1 MDGTVN
7 GKDTVSV
14 RGRGDG
20 KGGRSKGI
28 RGSVR
33 RACVPAGA
41 GTDAGFTFAFTFP
54 FTVGMPDTAKSP
66 TILVIDDD
74 AEIRYSLSRVL
85 SSRNY
90 TVVEAPSGEQGIALV
105 KKGPLPDLIFLDVR
119 MGGMSGIEALQHIR
133 SASPKQLVVLMTAFG
148 TAQTAIEAMKY
159 GAFDYVMK
167 PFDPAKVLTLAQNA
181 LKAHA
186 DLRAVSDYKPTIN
199 ADDYR
204 EGIVGSSPV
213 MQDVFKVVG
222 QVTASDVTVMI
233 TGESGTGKELVARSI
248 WKHSHRSAKP
258 FIAVN
263 CAAIPDNLIESELFG
278 HEKGSF
284 TGATGQR
291 LGKFEL
297 CDGGTI
303 FLDEIGDMALAT
315 QTKILRVLQQGEIQ
329 RVGGTETIRVDVRI
343 LAATNKDL
351 EAMVKAKTF
360 REDLYYRLNVVRIK
374 MPPLRERPEDIPQIV
389 DFCLQNLVK
398 QKKTRVSKVSP
409 EAMAVLVRHTW
420 PGNVRELENMV
431 YRSAVIAQGDAIL
444 IKDLPQ
450 EIRGEGPMEPAA
462 AAAPAP
468 AAPVEESPPAAP
480 VVETPVAKAA
490 PALGL
495 GEAFDV
501 VFAQLAAGDE
511 PMLPRVERELIAR
524 ALAAEAG
531 DEVRAAKRLG
541 LTRAALQKRVKEA

>member
-1 MDGTVN
+1 M
-7 GKDTVSV
+7 SE
-14 RGRGDG
+14 
-20 KGGRSKGI
+20 
-28 RGSVR
+28 
-33 RACVPAGA
+33 
-41 GTDAGFTFAFTFP
+41 
-54 FTVGMPDTAKSP
+54 TAKP
-66 TILVIDDD
+66 ATILVIDDD

-85 SSRNY
+85 SSRGY
-90 TVVEAPSGEQGIALV
+90 QIIEAPSGEQGVALV
-105 KKGPLPDLIFLDVR
+105 KKGPAPDLVLLDVR
-119 MGGMSGIEALQHIR
+119 MSGMGGIEALQMIR
-133 SASPKQLVVLMTAFG
+133 GANPKQLVILMTAFG

-159 GAFDYVMK
+159 GAFDYMMK
-167 PFDPAKVLTLAQNA
+167 PFDPQKVLALTEAA
-181 LKAHA
+181 LKTRA

-213 MQDVFKVVG
+213 MQDVFKVIG

-248 WKHSHRSAKP
+248 WKHSHRSGKP

-329 RVGGTETIRVDVRI
+329 RVGGTETIKVDVRVI
-343 LAATNKDL
+343 GATNKDL
-351 EAMVKAKTF
+351 EEMVKAKTF

-374 MPPLRERPEDIPQIV
+374 MPPLRERGEDIPQIV

-398 QKKTRVSKVSP
+398 QKKARVTKVSP
-409 EAMAVLVRHTW
+409 EAMTALTRHNW
-420 PGNVRELENMV
+420 PGNVRELENV
-431 YRSAVIAQGDAIL
+431 IYRSAVIAQGDAIL
-444 IKDLPQ
+444 VKDLPP
-450 EIRGEGPMEPAA
+450 EIRGAAATESESPAPEVATPPRPPAA
-462 AAAPAP
+462 SAAPFPVEPITAPAP
-468 AAPVEESPPAAP
+468 TPAAESEIS
-480 VVETPVAKAA
+480 VER
-490 PALGL
+490 ALDVIVSAL
-495 GEAFDV
+495 RTGE
-501 VFAQLAAGDE
+501 E
-511 PMLPRVERELIAR
+511 PILPRVERDLIAR
-524 ALAAEAG
+524 VVAAEPDLAK
-531 DEVRAAKRLG
+531 AAKLLG
-541 LTRAALQKRVKEA
+541 LTKAALQKRVSPQP

>member
-1 MDGTVN
+1 
-7 GKDTVSV
+7 
-14 RGRGDG
+14 
-20 KGGRSKGI
+20 
-28 RGSVR
+28 
-33 RACVPAGA
+33 
-41 GTDAGFTFAFTFP
+41 
-54 FTVGMPDTAKSP
+54 MPELAAKPP

-74 AEIRYSLSRVL
+74 AEVRYSLGRVL
-85 SSRNY
+85 SSKKY
-90 TVVEAPSGEQGIALV
+90 QVIEAASGELGVAAV
-105 KKGPLPDLIFLDVR
+105 KKGPVPDLIFLDIR

-133 SASPKQLVVLMTAFG
+133 SVNPKQLVVLMTAFG

-159 GAFDYVMK
+159 GAFDYIMK
-167 PFDPAKVLTLAQNA
+167 PFDPAKVLMIAENA

-186 DLRAVSDYKPTIN
+186 DMRAVVDYKPTIN
-199 ADDYR
+199 SDDYK

-213 MQDVFKVVG
+213 MQEVFKIIG

-248 WKHSHRSAKP
+248 WKHSHRAAKP

-284 TGATGQR
+284 TGAANQR

-351 EAMVKAKTF
+351 EEMVKAKTF
-360 REDLYYRLNVVRIK
+360 REDLYYRLNVVRIR
-374 MPPLRERPEDIPQIV
+374 MPALRERVDDTPQIV

-398 QKKTRVSKVSP
+398 QKKARTSKVSP
-409 EAMAVLVRHTW
+409 EAMAVLVRYRW
-420 PGNVRELENMV
+420 PGNVRELENV
-431 YRSAVIAQGDAIL
+431 IYRSAVIAQGDTIL
-444 IKDLPQ
+444 LKDLPAEVREAAGAGVSMTVPAAGNSAEPFEVARTASAESAALANAQ
-450 EIRGEGPMEPAA
+450 VVAESIASGEPALSVERALDFLHAELSRQPEPILERLEREMIIRVLA
-462 AAAPAP
+462 AT
-468 AAPVEESPPAAP
+468 EGNLL
-480 VVETPVAKAA
+480 KASEKLGMTRA
-490 PALGL
+490 TLRKRVDELGL
-495 GEAFDV
+495 
-501 VFAQLAAGDE
+501 
-511 PMLPRVERELIAR
+511 
-524 ALAAEAG
+524 
-531 DEVRAAKRLG
+531 K
-541 LTRAALQKRVKEA
+541 T

>member
-1 MDGTVN
+1 MSEATAV
-7 GKDTVSV
+7 K
-14 RGRGDG
+14 
-20 KGGRSKGI
+20 
-28 RGSVR
+28 
-33 RACVPAGA
+33 PA
-41 GTDAGFTFAFTFP
+41 
-54 FTVGMPDTAKSP
+54 

-85 SSRNY
+85 SSRGY
-90 TVVEAPSGEQGIALV
+90 QIAEAPSGEQGIALV
-105 KKGPLPDLIFLDVR
+105 RKGPPPDLVFLDVR
-119 MGGMSGIEALQHIR
+119 MSGMSGIEALQHIR
-133 SASPKQLVVLMTAFG
+133 SANPRQLVVLMTAFG

-167 PFDPAKVLTLAQNA
+167 PFDPAKVIALAQNA

-186 DLRAVSDYKPTIN
+186 DLRAVGDYKPTIN

-213 MQDVFKVVG
+213 MQDVFKVIG

-248 WKHSHRSAKP
+248 WKHSHRSGKP

-284 TGATGQR
+284 TGATVQR

-343 LAATNKDL
+343 IAATNKDL
-351 EAMVKAKTF
+351 EEMVKAKTF

-374 MPPLRERPEDIPQIV
+374 MPPLRERGEDIPQIV

-398 QKKTRVSKVSP
+398 QKKARVTKVSP
-409 EAMAVLVRHTW
+409 EAMAVLVRHRW
-420 PGNVRELENMV
+420 PGNVRELENVV

-444 IKDLPQ
+444 VKDLPV
-450 EIRGEGPMEPAA
+450 EIRDAVGVLPPAESRAEPAAAVEPIPVPAEMPKSPA
-462 AAAPAP
+462 AAAPAL
-468 AAPVEESPPAAP
+468 
-480 VVETPVAKAA
+480 TLNR
-490 PALGL
+490 ALDFAF
-495 GEAFDV
+495 GE
-501 VFAQLAAGDE
+501 LSTSDE
-511 PMLPRVERELIAR
+511 PIMTRLEREFISR
-524 ALAAEAG
+524 ALAAEDG
-531 DEVRAAKRLG
+531 DETKAAKRLG
-541 LTRAALQKRVKEA
+541 LTKTALQKSLRELKAER